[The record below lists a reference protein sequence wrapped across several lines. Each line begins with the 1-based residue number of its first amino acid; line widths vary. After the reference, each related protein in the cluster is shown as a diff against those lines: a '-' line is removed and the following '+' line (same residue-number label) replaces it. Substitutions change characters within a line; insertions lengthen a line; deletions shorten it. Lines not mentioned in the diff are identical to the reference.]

1 MIRYLYRDQL
11 PLERRQ
17 RRQRRRDER
26 CLTPVC
32 KFDRFTLTSRF
43 DQSVLTAVLP
53 FILDTLTC
61 QFDRYFDHLVWAQ

>member
-17 RRQRRRDER
+17 RRQRCRDER

-32 KFDRFTLTSRF
+32 EFDRFTLTSRF
-43 DQSVLTAVLP
+43 DQSVLTAVLL